1 MANATNYFG
10 LRPVKRLGGGQF
22 VTLPCYVA
30 ATYATALFIGDP
42 VTLSATG
49 ADRDTTGTML
59 SVIKSGVADAS
70 PIFGVIT
77 GMEPLVSDLTK
88 QYNPASTER
97 VVHVTLATQD
107 TVFEVRGNGVAAG
120 DKLTPGLNAIL
131 AQAANGSTVWGTSG
145 IALDEGTDAP
155 AADQSNPLLILNIKN
170 VADNAL
176 GVNTVYEVLV
186 NTPNATGTYLG
197 VAGA

>member
-22 VTLPCYVA
+22 VTIPCYIA

-42 VTLSATG
+42 VTLSNEAD
-49 ADRDTTGTML
+49 DRDTTGKML
-59 SVIKSGVADAS
+59 SVELAALADAS

-77 GMEPLVSDLTK
+77 GMEPLASDLTK

-97 VVHVTLATQD
+97 VVHVTLATPD
-107 TVFEVRGNGVAAG
+107 TVFEIRGNGVAAPT
-120 DKLTPGLNAIL
+120 KLTPGLNAVM
-131 AQAANGSTVWGTSG
+131 AQAASGSTVWGTSG
-145 IALDEGTDAP
+145 VALDEGTDAP

-170 VADNAL
+170 VEDNTL
-176 GVNTVYEVLV
+176 GVNAVYEVLV

-197 VAGA
+197 VAGV

>member
-10 LRPVKRLGGGQF
+10 LRPVKRLGGGQL
-22 VTLPCYVA
+22 VTIPCYVA

-42 VTLSATG
+42 VTLSDAA
-49 ADRDTTGTML
+49 ADRDATGTML
-59 SVIKSGVADAS
+59 SVEKSGVADTSA
-70 PIFGVIT
+70 IFGVIS
-77 GMEPLVSDLTK
+77 GMDPLVTDLTK

-97 VVHVTLATQD
+97 IVHVTLATQD
-107 TVFEVRGNGVAAG
+107 TVFEVRGNGVAAPT
-120 DKLTPGLNAIL
+120 KLTPGLNAIL

-170 VADNAL
+170 VADNEL
-176 GVNTVYEVLV
+176 GVNAVYEVLV